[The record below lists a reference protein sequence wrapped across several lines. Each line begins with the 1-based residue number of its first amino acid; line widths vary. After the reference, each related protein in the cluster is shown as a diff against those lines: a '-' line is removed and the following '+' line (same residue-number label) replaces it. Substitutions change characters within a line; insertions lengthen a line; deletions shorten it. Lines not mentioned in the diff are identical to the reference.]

1 MIILSLLYSTF
12 ILSQNFEMTWQQCY
26 GGSEDEKVRSVISTS
41 NGYLVFGSTSSHDG
55 DVTNNPVNRSAWLLN
70 ISNRGDI
77 LWDTCYAGVYSYA
90 HGLKI
95 IENNNGY
102 YLIGGTNLD
111 ETFRSGFWMARLDS
125 KFKLIWQKY
134 AGGSSIE
141 DPRGGCIAH
150 DGGVIEVG
158 LTGSHDG
165 DIEEYFGVFD
175 NWAVKLKPDGS
186 KDWVKTYANVGAE
199 EGGAIIPTSDGGYIL
214 TASGDLYQP
223 GTIYCEGHEYK
234 DVEAWLIKI
243 DSLGEIEWNNC
254 YGGTYLDGFM
264 DVIEL
269 DDGYVVL
276 GNSTSSD
283 GDLPGHHGTPGEIGD
298 IWVLKTDLT
307 GNIIWSQNYGGDKL
321 DFAKN
326 ILLNSDNSFTIFG
339 LTASQN
345 GDVQGNNA
353 PDNKYIVWML
363 KIDENG
369 ELIYQKPFD
378 ELYQLSDFP
387 DFIRISDYKYI
398 AAVTKKFFGCNY
410 TWNNRND
417 DIYVFEIQ
425 DMDEFVPSQPFGA
438 DRICLGVKTET
449 FYNTNLVVDTMETQ
463 WLLEPEAAGVITE
476 MHDSVLINWDIAYN
490 DTAWL
495 KVKSINQYG
504 ESSYSLAK
512 EIIIY
517 QPISLSEIIGPDT
530 ICTVTNEQ
538 TIFTIHNPE
547 FLNINWHISPTES
560 GAVITQGD
568 TVIITWSESFEGAVE
583 LKTSTI
589 NNCEDTVY
597 SPTKVVQIKTCLA
610 TNETNYSRLKIYPN
624 PANEYVIFILPE
636 NEKQNQLTITDIYG
650 RIIISIPIK
659 EHQKQ
664 IKWDCKNVKSGVYF
678 YKTEIH
684 EKIYKGKILLE

>member
-26 GGSEDEKVRSVISTS
+26 GGSEDEKVRSVISTN

-102 YLIGGTNLD
+102 YLIGGTDLD

-214 TASGDLYQP
+214 TASGDVYQP
-223 GTIYCEGHEYK
+223 GTIYCEDHESL

-276 GNSTSSD
+276 GNSTSND

-307 GNIIWSQNYGGDKL
+307 GSIIWSQNYGGNNS

-326 ILLNSDNSFTIFG
+326 ILLNDDNSFTIFG
-339 LTASQN
+339 ITRSRN

-353 PDNKYIVWML
+353 PNDERIVWML

-398 AAVTKKFFGCNY
+398 AAVTKRFGGCHGYSNQ
-410 TWNNRND
+410 

-425 DMDEFVPSQPFGA
+425 DMDEFIPGQAIGV
-438 DRICLGVKTET
+438 DRVCLGVETET
-449 FYNTNLVVDTMETQ
+449 YYTTTLVVDTMETQ
-463 WLLEPEAAGVITE
+463 WLLEPEEAGIITA
-476 MHDSVLINWDIAYN
+476 MHDSVLINWNIDFH

-495 KVKSINQYG
+495 QVKSINIYG

-512 EIIIY
+512 EIIVYPPLDLNKISGADSVCVNNQAQSIY
-517 QPISLSEIIGPDT
+517 TISNPQAYELIWHLNPAEAGSISSHQDTAFISWNSQYTGIIALKTGSPNLCGQEDYSPVKNIKLKNCTGLSE
-530 ICTVTNEQ
+530 Q
-538 TIFTIHNPE
+538 SYHS
-547 FLNINWHISPTES
+547 L
-560 GAVITQGD
+560 IT
-568 TVIITWSESFEGAVE
+568 
-583 LKTSTI
+583 
-589 NNCEDTVY
+589 
-597 SPTKVVQIKTCLA
+597 
-610 TNETNYSRLKIYPN
+610 YPN
-624 PANEYVIFILPE
+624 PAKEFMVFQLPE
-636 NEKQNQLTITDIYG
+636 NHLSGHLSISNIYGKTIARLNFQNQEDQVKWVFAN
-650 RIIISIPIK
+650 IP
-659 EHQKQ
+659 
-664 IKWDCKNVKSGVYF
+664 SGVYF
-678 YKTEIH
+678 YQTEI
-684 EKIYKGKILLE
+684 EGRYYKGKIIIQK